1 MCALVFL
8 SMLLIMILPAYALG
22 DEASSESSLLASDV
36 ALVSETDVLAEKT
49 SPEVSTVLASE
60 PSAISQEDAS
70 ISATQ
75 SSSDI
80 EKIFENSTDDSDPPG
95 DVLAS
100 KTDDASSQNASES
113 SAITT
118 DSAPAEETAPVSTSQ
133 DPCDDVLT
141 VQAGS
146 SRGAYITYAA
156 EQGGGL
162 VPGNTAGSGEA
173 VDGITEFFSNPEWGS
188 ALGATAVVNA
198 GYKFTG
204 WYNESTNELVSQ
216 NITYIPVRPEGGWPA
231 VLQFVARFSPEA
243 FLLKFDANGGSGA
256 AQTQYVSFGEDA
268 ELPVNGTPQCNVSRS
283 GYTFDGWSTSPDTA
297 STSSVSFADGDVLK
311 SNVSDWF
318 ASNGFFSTDAS
329 TTMVLTLYAR
339 WIENYIVINY
349 SASKGGTISF
359 DSNSTSFAS
368 ESLGAATGS
377 REDGG
382 VGPSGATA
390 QASRGYHFVWWTS
403 SGSGSKVSSN
413 NLSGSDVSGIARYAE
428 ANSSDSIYHSASFE
442 AAFAP
447 NTYSVSYDANDGS
460 GVLSTASVSYDGSIA
475 LANGTVREGYD
486 FAGWNTSSDGSG
498 QTIAAGASIDADTLD
513 TLISSGYL
521 SDSDGSALSLYAM
534 WDAVQSEEVTPVEEP
549 ANTQQQ
555 TVIIPDVVT
564 NEVTN
569 EVVVETPLQ
578 VVETITQ
585 AITQVVAQ
593 PVEQVFALNN
603 EALASL
609 EPVSTAQYASAS
621 EESVGGIFGEMT
633 AGEATRVTST
643 AVGAVITV
651 GALAGLVGV
660 TASIAGASAVATT
673 AAVGA
678 VATTGI
684 SGAVE
689 VAADLAAGA
698 SAAGSGAAA
707 AGSVPPVVRRR
718 KDHGKN
724 DEYAEEQEK

>member
-22 DEASSESSLLASDV
+22 DEASSSSVLQTSEATLATPADALEKKSSSQSDI
-36 ALVSETDVLAEKT
+36 VLAAET
-49 SPEVSTVLASE
+49 SSIA
-60 PSAISQEDAS
+60 QEYAS

-75 SSSDI
+75 SSSDL
-80 EKIFENSTDDSDPPG
+80 EKISQDSLRDFDPPG
-95 DVLAS
+95 DLLAS
-100 KTDDASSQNASES
+100 ETLDASTQKSSEPDASIS
-113 SAITT
+113 NLV
-118 DSAPAEETAPVSTSQ
+118 AEEEKALLAASPDQPDNALS
-133 DPCDDVLT
+133 
-141 VQAGS
+141 VQAS
-146 SRGAYITYAA
+146 PTHGAYISYTA

-162 VPGNTAGSGEA
+162 VPGNSVSSGEA
-173 VDGITEFFSNPEWGS
+173 VDGITEFFSNPRWGN
-188 ALGATAVVNA
+188 ALGATAIVNA

-204 WYNESTNELVSQ
+204 WYDENSNTLVS
-216 NITYIPVRPEGGWPA
+216 NDFTYVPVRPKDGWPA
-231 VLQFVARFSPEA
+231 SLQFIARFSPEA
-243 FLLKFDANGGSGA
+243 FLLKFDVNGGTGA
-256 AQTQYVSFGEDA
+256 AQTQHVSFGSDA
-268 ELPVNGTPQCNVSRS
+268 VLPINGTPQCNVSRA
-283 GYTFDGWSTSPDTA
+283 GYTFDGWSTSPDIA
-297 STSSVSFADGDVLK
+297 STSSIKFAEGDVLK
-311 SNVSDWF
+311 SDVSDWL
-318 ASNGFFSTDAS
+318 ASNGFYSTDAS
-329 TTMVLTLYAR
+329 NSLVLTLYAR

-368 ESLGAATGS
+368 ETLGAATGS

-403 SGSGSKVSSN
+403 SNSGSKVSSN
-413 NLSGSDVSGIARYAE
+413 SLSGSDVSGVSRYAE
-428 ANSSDSIYHSASFE
+428 NNNADSIYHSASFE
-442 AAFAP
+442 ASFAP
-447 NTYSVSYDANDGS
+447 NTYNVSYDANDGS

-475 LANGTVREGYD
+475 LADASTREGYD

-498 QTIAAGASIDADTLD
+498 RTIAAGASIDADTFD
-513 TLISSGYL
+513 SLISSGFL

-534 WDAVQSEEVTPVEEP
+534 WDAIQSEEILPIEQPVNNVPATVVPVVDDEP
-549 ANTQQQ
+549 IANT
-555 TVIIPDVVT
+555 VIV
-564 NEVTN
+564 EV
-569 EVVVETPLQ
+569 PRQ
-578 VVETITQ
+578 IVETIVQ
-585 AITQVVAQ
+585 AIA
-593 PVEQVFALNN
+593 PPAEQTYTLNN
-603 EALASL
+603 QALASL
-609 EPVSTAQYASAS
+609 DPVSTAQYASAS
-621 EESVGGIFGEMT
+621 EESVGGIFGDMT
-633 AGEATRVTST
+633 AGEAVRATST

-660 TASIAGASAVATT
+660 TASIAGASAIATT